1 MLWFAAHADS
11 VDLHMLTDKDA
22 QHIASELRSRR
33 SAAGKRNL
41 KASKPLKVL
50 PRTTTA
56 DTTSEDTDVKRA
68 ALKQTLQVLELLPAN
83 SAYAKHRRAIIQ
95 KALDLL
101 DAERCFWRRL
111 LLRSDS
117 LWTVSKYNRL
127 VVFRS
132 ATQDSELEELLKRLD
147 INWLLVF
154 CQLPHRQTA
163 PAC

>member
-1 MLWFAAHADS
+1 
-11 VDLHMLTDKDA
+11 MLTDKDA

-101 DAERCFWRRL
+101 DAERCF
-111 LLRSDS
+111 
-117 LWTVSKYNRL
+117 
-127 VVFRS
+127 
-132 ATQDSELEELLKRLD
+132 
-147 INWLLVF
+147 
-154 CQLPHRQTA
+154 
-163 PAC
+163 